1 MSAFP
6 NPQPT
11 NFANQP
17 PLTLRPNEGFAAAPQ
32 QAEQPDPLMDDELL
46 KQSALDPRGSREIAP
61 YGTFGAVEQGLE
73 NGYYTGLEALDFGT
87 MPDGTPAVLFTD
99 KAGQRQAI
107 RLSEQ
112 QWLAALQQRSQARIG
127 MAMQMRKKR
136 DADRLR
142 APIRQMAQ
150 ELEAYA
156 PGFNM
161 FAESALERDPQGAY
175 TAVQEMYAR
184 VQAKDDSVIQAMT
197 QRVNAT
203 NLEVARMQAES
214 FVNYKTDQ
222 YTSQLEG
229 VMSDDS
235 IPDYYKAQMDQ
246 HLRIKL
252 LNLQQFGVYA
262 PPDGSVVGAA
272 AFPSYYMTTGNSNAL
287 ISMADMA
294 ISDLGRDAI
303 EAMPPELRIPTLA
316 QRAEEMTRQVGW
328 GRPWNPADRDIAAKY
343 IAQRLGPAVMA
354 STGGGGMRPIYGPTQ
369 EMGMQYANAPAL
381 EASPATDPTRQRTL
395 GGMAR
400 IQAGRE
406 EQAQATEMQ
415 QAKLASERARAAG
428 ALAGARRS
436 EASAQQTEAITG
448 IITEEDRKQYAEL
461 RDEVSALGYDMP
473 DSGDPVSD
481 IIEASKQ
488 LAADTSRE
496 GRARYAKF
504 VALLVKYRK

>member
-6 NPQPT
+6 AGQPT

-32 QAEQPDPLMDDELL
+32 QPEQPDPLMDDELL
-46 KQSALDPRGSREIAP
+46 TQSALDPRGSREIAP
-61 YGTFGAVEQGLE
+61 FGTFGAVEQALE
-73 NGYYTGLEALDFGT
+73 NGYYTGLESLDFGT

-150 ELEAYA
+150 ELESYA
-156 PGFNM
+156 PGFGM
-161 FAESALERDPQGAY
+161 FAESELERDPQGAY
-175 TAVQEMYAR
+175 TAVQDMYAR
-184 VQAKDDSVIQAMT
+184 VQAKDESALRAMT

-222 YTSQLEG
+222 YTSQMEG
-229 VMSDDS
+229 VMSDGT
-235 IPDYYKAQMDQ
+235 IPDYYKAQMEQ

-262 PPDGSVVGAA
+262 PPDGSIVGAA

-287 ISMADMA
+287 VSMADMA

-303 EAMPPELRIPTLA
+303 DAMPPELRIATLT

-328 GRPWNPADRDIAAKY
+328 GRPWSPADRDIASKY

-354 STGGGGMRPIYGPTQ
+354 SAGGGAMRPIYGPTQ

-381 EASPATDPTRQRTL
+381 EAAPATDPTRQGTL
-395 GGMAR
+395 GRMAR
-400 IQAGRE
+400 MQVERE
-406 EQAQATEMQ
+406 TAAQETEMQ
-415 QAKLASERARAAG
+415 QAKLASERARATG

-436 EASAQQTEAITG
+436 EASAEQTQAITG
-448 IITEEDRKQYAEL
+448 IITDQDRADYSAL
-461 RDEVSALGYDMP
+461 RKEVLALGYDMP
-473 DSGDPVSD
+473 NTGNPVED
-481 IIEASKQ
+481 IIGASKE
-488 LAADTSRE
+488 LMADQSPA
-496 GRARYAKF
+496 GRARYSKF
-504 VALLVKYRK
+504 VALLVKYRR